1 MSLAVIY
8 VMVWGFLHLKGALQE
23 PVLAGALRIV
33 RLVVVFGVGL
43 RLWEYNA
50 LLVDSFMNAP
60 VALAAR
66 LAGAADP
73 VATIDALWEQGG
85 LVAATLWD
93 KGGVF
98 NGDVGYYLAAAVVYA
113 LMGGVCVYTLFLMA
127 LARVALALLL
137 AVGPVFIVLLLFEAT
152 QRFFEHWIAQ
162 LVNYALIGVLAVL
175 TASLMLTVVEAYA
188 TQTAERG
195 AAILTVDA
203 LDMLLVAGL
212 VLLILRQVMPI
223 AARLAGG
230 VALSSFGLASAV
242 TQRGVS
248 GAGRSGSF
256 VGRSVLDRAA
266 VRLRRM
272 AIRAIGAIGAS
283 GEQWRCV
290 SGAVEGDAGVA
301 CGGEGRVS
309 AMSIRGARALGVL
322 VAPLCVLA
330 LCGGLA
336 GCAGTERLPQCKGR
350 AVPINPIQPMTQP
363 RAEAAPERSAVDA
376 Q

>member
-1 MSLAVIY
+1 VLFAQFWQWLADRLNDYVSAHVAATAQAIEPAAVTLAAIY
-8 VMVWGFLHLKGALQE
+8 VMVWGFLHLKGSLQE

-50 LLVDSFMNAP
+50 VLVDSFLNAP

-73 VATIDALWEQGG
+73 VATIDTLWEQGG

-98 NGDVGYYLAAAVVYA
+98 NGDVGYYLAAVIVYL
-113 LMGGVCVYTLFLMA
+113 LMGAVCVYTLFLMA

-137 AVGPVFIVLLLFEAT
+137 AVGPVFIVLLLFETT

-188 TQTAERG
+188 EQTAELG

-230 VALSSFGLASAV
+230 VTLSSFGV
-242 TQRGVS
+242 GGV
-248 GAGRSGSF
+248 GKAGSF
-256 VGRSVLDRAA
+256 AARSALDRAA
-266 VRLRRM
+266 IGYETLRNGGTGRT
-272 AIRAIGAIGAS
+272 AS
-283 GEQWRCV
+283 
-290 SGAVEGDAGVA
+290 AAGSA
-301 CGGEGRVS
+301 GGSLSMPGKVTP
-309 AMSIRGARALGVL
+309 VW
-322 VAPLCVLA
+322 
-330 LCGGLA
+330 
-336 GCAGTERLPQCKGR
+336 
-350 AVPINPIQPMTQP
+350 
-363 RAEAAPERSAVDA
+363 RSAGRGG
-376 Q
+376 